1 LLKKCYLIK
10 GVIQQQPTKTLGKKV
25 LVSVIND
32 LASDQRVKKVCGTI
46 SQLGFEITLIGRRLK
61 NSPDMDARPYAVNRM
76 HLLFEKGP
84 LFYAEYNIRLF
95 GFLLFNK
102 VDLLVSNDLD
112 TLLPNYL
119 ISKIKHVPL
128 IYDSHEYFTEV
139 PELVNRPVVQKVWK
153 AIEHFIFPRL
163 TDVFTVNDTIADL
176 FYDEYGIR
184 PVVVRNIPPKAGDSI
199 IKTRKELGLPENKKI
214 LIMQGAGINVHRGAE
229 EMVEAMQLIENTV
242 LLIIGGGDVVGW
254 LKKRVLELN
263 ISDKVIFKPRMP
275 YADLMHYTTNADAGL
290 TLDKGTNLNY
300 RFSLPNKLF
309 DYIQAGIP
317 VIASPLPEIQK
328 VIDTY
333 QVGCYIPDHEPE
345 NMANKINEVIADQEQ
360 MKIWKKNCS
369 FASLELNW
377 EKEEKKVI
385 DIYSHYV

>member
-1 LLKKCYLIK
+1 
-10 GVIQQQPTKTLGKKV
+10 
-25 LVSVIND
+25 
-32 LASDQRVKKVCGTI
+32 
-46 SQLGFEITLIGRRLK
+46 
-61 NSPDMDARPYAVNRM
+61 
-76 HLLFEKGP
+76 
-84 LFYAEYNIRLF
+84 
-95 GFLLFNK
+95 
-102 VDLLVSNDLD
+102 
-112 TLLPNYL
+112 
-119 ISKIKHVPL
+119 
-128 IYDSHEYFTEV
+128 
-139 PELVNRPVVQKVWK
+139 
-153 AIEHFIFPRL
+153 
-163 TDVFTVNDTIADL
+163 
-176 FYDEYGIR
+176 
-184 PVVVRNIPPKAGDSI
+184 VVVRNIPPKADDSI

-328 VIDTY
+328 IIDTY

>member
-1 LLKKCYLIK
+1 
-10 GVIQQQPTKTLGKKV
+10 
-25 LVSVIND
+25 
-32 LASDQRVKKVCGTI
+32 
-46 SQLGFEITLIGRRLK
+46 
-61 NSPDMDARPYAVNRM
+61 
-76 HLLFEKGP
+76 
-84 LFYAEYNIRLF
+84 
-95 GFLLFNK
+95 
-102 VDLLVSNDLD
+102 
-112 TLLPNYL
+112 
-119 ISKIKHVPL
+119 
-128 IYDSHEYFTEV
+128 
-139 PELVNRPVVQKVWK
+139 
-153 AIEHFIFPRL
+153 
-163 TDVFTVNDTIADL
+163 
-176 FYDEYGIR
+176 
-184 PVVVRNIPPKAGDSI
+184 
-199 IKTRKELGLPENKKI
+199 TRKELGLPENKKI

-328 VIDTY
+328 IIDTY